1 MNAVVM
7 CGGMGSRM
15 LPLSEKTPKP
25 MLRVANRPVLDH
37 ILKKLVS
44 DGFSEIYL
52 SLGYRAEEI
61 VSWVEERDFGANVV
75 CCPEEQPLGTAGGVK
90 NALKNAPG
98 DFLVISGDNIVDF
111 PLDRLR
117 EAHYLSGRPVTIV
130 GTQADDPRDY
140 GVIVS
145 NESGEVLRFTEKPDW
160 ENVRSFFVNTGVY
173 FCAGDVLELI
183 PEGQPFDFA
192 KDLFPLMLR
201 QGRKIGCVAA
211 EGHWYDI
218 GGIKEYLETN
228 AALLRDPDAS
238 EGGGVYYGADRTDE
252 NGNRIVAPCLL
263 GDRVRLGGGVTVG
276 PFCAVGSGTVIGKD
290 CVVTHSIVGEDC
302 EIGGGTDIH
311 SAVLADRVAV
321 RENVLLESGA
331 VIGYGAQI
339 GRFSRLFPDVKVSS
353 GVRVPPESLVS
364 ADLRDQSAVA
374 AAFDAY
380 GMSGRVYSGITLPDA
395 LKIGQALA
403 GALGGRIGV
412 GCDGG
417 PVSELYAS
425 VCGSGAAACGADVYD
440 FGPVF
445 QGQVCFYAHHCA
457 LSAFVFI
464 SCREG
469 DVSFRFYGE
478 NGLPFLKAQRR
489 KIADAYRY
497 GAFPYAEQESV
508 GRRYRMEL
516 FSSVYRSKLKKMFA
530 AFRQSVELTVESSN
544 KVLTETVKEV
554 LQYENTDLPCRLL
567 FITDGSG
574 SEAYVAEDD
583 KVFYISAVLLFLCEY
598 EFAQGNDVAVP
609 EDAPELIE
617 KKAEVFG
624 RKVGRVG
631 ADSETPPDK
640 ALVFRCLWAFDS
652 VFLAFRVCEMAA
664 RTKMKLTELLQNV
677 ESVSVRKNICVFDCE
692 PARLHRTMEKVFGG
706 RDAGSVYYRAVGKGS
721 GAKIRQLGDS
731 NRVRIL
737 SESADMEA
745 AKELAAEIA
754 EKIRSAVLDK
764 SDIDKSD
771 NIE

>member
-1 MNAVVM
+1 MNVVVM
-7 CGGMGSRM
+7 CGGVGSRM

-25 MLRVANRPVLDH
+25 MLRAANRPVLDF
-37 ILKKLVS
+37 ILKKLAA
-44 DGFSEIYL
+44 DGFTDIFL

-61 VSWVEERDFGANVV
+61 ASFVESRDYGVRIV
-75 CCPEEQPLGTAGGVK
+75 CCPEDRPLGTAGGVK
-90 NALKNAPG
+90 NALKEAPG
-98 DFLVISGDNIVDF
+98 DFLVLSGDNIIDF

-145 NESGEVLRFTEKPDW
+145 DANGEVLRFTEKPDW
-160 ENVRSFFVNTGVY
+160 ENVRSFFVNTGIY
-173 FCAGDVLELI
+173 FCSGDVLDLI
-183 PEGQPFDFA
+183 PEGEPYDFA
-192 KDLFPLMLR
+192 KDLFPRMLQDR
-201 QGRKIGCVAA
+201 RKIGCIAA
-211 EGHWYDI
+211 EGRWYDI
-218 GGIKEYLETN
+218 GTIAEYLETN
-228 AALLRDPDAS
+228 AALLRDPENAA
-238 EGGGVYYGADRTDE
+238 GAGVYYGYDQTDE
-252 NGNRIVAPCLL
+252 NGNHIIAPCVL

-276 PFCAVGSGTVIGKD
+276 PFCSVGSGTEIGRD

-302 EIGGGTDIH
+302 VVGSSTDIH
-311 SAVLADRVAV
+311 SAVLADRVHV

-331 VIGYGAQI
+331 VIGYGAEI
-339 GRFSRLFPDVKVSS
+339 GRFSRLFPEVRISA

-364 ADLRDQSAVA
+364 SDLRDQSAVA
-374 AAFDAY
+374 AVFDAY
-380 GMSGRVYSGITLPDA
+380 GMSGRAYAGITLLDA

-403 GALGGRIGV
+403 SALGGKIGF
-412 GCDGG
+412 GCDGD
-417 PVSELYAS
+417 PVSELYQS
-425 VCGSGAAACGADVYD
+425 VCGSGAVACGAQAYD
-440 FGPVF
+440 FGTVF

-464 SCREG
+464 ACREG

-489 KIADAYRY
+489 KIADSFRY
-497 GAFPYAEQESV
+497 GAFTFAEADGV

-530 AFRQSVELTVESSN
+530 TFRRSVELTVESSN
-544 KVLTETVKEV
+544 RCLTETVGEV
-554 LQYENTDLPCRLL
+554 LQYQEAGELPYRLL

-583 KVFYISAVLLFLCEY
+583 KVFYISAVQLFLCEY

-617 KKAEVFG
+617 KKAEAFG
-624 RKVGRVG
+624 RKVYRVG
-631 ADSETPPDK
+631 ADSETLPDR
-640 ALVFRCLWAFDS
+640 ALVFQCLWAFDS
-652 VFLAFRVCEMAA
+652 VFLAFRVCEMVAQS
-664 RTKMKLTELLQNV
+664 KMKLAELLQNV

-692 PARLHRTMEKVFGG
+692 PAQLHRTMEAVFGG
-706 RDAGSVYYRAVGKGS
+706 RASGSVYYRAVGKGS

-737 SESADMEA
+737 AESADMEA
-745 AKELAAEIA
+745 AKELSAEIA
-754 EKIRSAVLDK
+754 EKIRQAI
-764 SDIDKSD
+764 IDKR
-771 NIE
+771 NKIE